1 MKKLFTGKGVSLDRL
16 LIIMRILHTSD
27 WHLGKNL
34 EGTKNSRLEE
44 QEKFLDEFVELV
56 EKNHIDMVIIAGDIY
71 DSSNP
76 PARAERLFYETLKK
90 LSDGGNRVV
99 LVIAGNHDNPERLIA
114 ASPLASEQ
122 GVMMLGTPKSIL
134 EPGPYGNFQVVA
146 SGEGWLELHLRGE
159 KAVVIALPYPS
170 EKRLNE
176 VFIEKDT
183 DEDRKR
189 SYSERIGE
197 LFENLSGNY
206 REDTINIAVSHVYV
220 MGSDRS
226 DSERQIE
233 LGGSLAVE
241 PSALPKKA
249 QYIALGHLHRP
260 QKVRATKLKAY
271 YSGSPIQYSKSE
283 VGYSKSVNI
292 VDLKAGS
299 EAVVEEVYLSNY
311 KPIEIWKCKSI
322 DEAVERCKENSQRN
336 IWVYLEIETDEYISQ
351 EYIKLMNEYR
361 KDIVEIVPKIRGLEQ
376 EEEEFQGIGDKSV
389 TELFKEFYLS
399 QRGVEPREEIMK
411 VFAELAYEEEELD
424 EEERLVEE

>member
-90 LSDGGNRVV
+90 LSDGGNRAV

-260 QKVRATKLKAY
+260 QRL
-271 YSGSPIQYSKSE
+271 
-283 VGYSKSVNI
+283 
-292 VDLKAGS
+292 
-299 EAVVEEVYLSNY
+299 
-311 KPIEIWKCKSI
+311 
-322 DEAVERCKENSQRN
+322 
-336 IWVYLEIETDEYISQ
+336 
-351 EYIKLMNEYR
+351 
-361 KDIVEIVPKIRGLEQ
+361 GLQ
-376 EEEEFQGIGDKSV
+376 S
-389 TELFKEFYLS
+389 
-399 QRGVEPREEIMK
+399 
-411 VFAELAYEEEELD
+411 
-424 EEERLVEE
+424 